1 MYLYNINKTDKKFKK
16 TNKKKHRNRK
26 KTKKNKNI
34 IRKQYSNIFFNSMK
48 NYIQNISQNQYEFA
62 VHEAGGGGDCL
73 FHSIAAGIDIAN
85 SIPKIKENRKLNA
98 KDLRKIVG
106 DSILE
111 WDEKK
116 FKEYIEIARISKL
129 YGEWSDR
136 WDPNYV
142 TNKKILS
149 KIFSIMGN
157 IHWGTD
163 FDISILSDKLEIGII
178 VFQANIN
185 DARIYC
191 IPSENKKKK
200 YYMFI
205 YNNGGHYQLAGIKK
219 IKSTQYQSVLLP
231 KDIPIFLKTEYK
243 KLCNSQII

>member
-1 MYLYNINKTDKKFKK
+1 MVLYNNITIKNNRGGRK
-16 TNKKKHRNRK
+16 TNKQK
-26 KTKKNKNI
+26 KKNKRTKKKQI
-34 IRKQYSNIFFNSMK
+34 LRKNYNHIFFNSMK
-48 NYIQNISQNQYEFA
+48 EYIKNISNNQYEFA

-73 FHSIAAGIDIAN
+73 FHSIAAGLEIAN
-85 SIPKIKENRKLNA
+85 SIPKIKENRKLTA
-98 KDLRKIVG
+98 KDLRKIVS

-142 TNKKILS
+142 TNKQILS
-149 KIFSIMGN
+149 KVFSIMGN

-163 FDISILSDKLEIGII
+163 FDISILSDKLEVGII
-178 VFQANIN
+178 VFQANIR

-200 YYMFI
+200 YYIFI

-219 IKSTQYQSVLLP
+219 IKSTKYQSVLLP
-231 KDIPIFLKTEYK
+231 KDIPMFLKTEYK
-243 KLCNSQII
+243 KLCNSEII